1 MDSTFGPEVAFARAP
16 AVANASPM
24 EGFQHFGEVEV
35 APGGGELRVTLR
47 GQDGAELWAT
57 TLAAAR

>member
-1 MDSTFGPEVAFARAP
+1 
-16 AVANASPM
+16 M

-47 GQDGAELWAT
+47 AQDGGELWSRALT
-57 TLAAAR
+57 AAR